1 MTPDE
6 HNAWIRLKIE
16 AELMCARIEIE
27 GMIAENQQRLHS
39 GFSPAY
45 TEEAF
50 LKVLNSYGIQSNDV
64 QARFQECY

>member
-27 GMIAENQQRLHS
+27 GMIAENQQRAHYGL
-39 GFSPAY
+39 SPAY

-50 LKVLNSYGIQSNDV
+50 QKVLSSHGIQSNDV
-64 QARFQECY
+64 QSQFQECY